1 MSIIF
6 TGREDSGIT
15 ITLPA
20 DATEQDIITAI
31 LDEWP
36 DLADDDHR
44 MDRLR
49 HMAYLISTGTGDINT
64 DQQTAW
70 DIALHTFGLALSRPV
85 F

>member
-1 MSIIF
+1 MSITF
-6 TGREDSGIT
+6 TDQEDSDIT
-15 ITLPA
+15 ITLP
-20 DATEQDIITAI
+20 DDSTEQDIITAI

-44 MDRLR
+44 MDRLE
-49 HMAYLISTGTGDINT
+49 HMAYLISIGTGDINT
-64 DQQTAW
+64 DHQTAW